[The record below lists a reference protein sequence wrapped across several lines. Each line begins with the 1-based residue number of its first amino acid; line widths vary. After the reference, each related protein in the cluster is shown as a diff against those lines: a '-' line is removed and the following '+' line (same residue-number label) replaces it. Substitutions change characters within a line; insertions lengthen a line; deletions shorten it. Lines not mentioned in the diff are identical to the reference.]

1 MTATPSPAAVGPA
14 QRHST
19 LRERIVEHVF
29 VGEAMRRLWQ
39 RGVTDVELLRSEF
52 DAGGYDLVMSRG
64 RLTRHIQLKTLTSGG
79 KTSQLK
85 VGLRL
90 AERES
95 GCVIAIMVTQDLT
108 PESFFWFGSAPGSPL
123 PDISGMK
130 VAKHSKANSKGKKLE
145 RPDHRVVP
153 LGRFERLH
161 RIDEVLERLFGP
173 LE

>member
-1 MTATPSPAAVGPA
+1 MTATTSPAAVGPA
-14 QRHST
+14 QQHST

-39 RGVTDVELLRSEF
+39 HRVTDVELLRSEF

-95 GCVIAIMVTQDLT
+95 GCVIAIPCADGVSVEPRGQV
-108 PESFFWFGSAPGSPL
+108 E
-123 PDISGMK
+123 
-130 VAKHSKANSKGKKLE
+130 
-145 RPDHRVVP
+145 
-153 LGRFERLH
+153 GRRA
-161 RIDEVLERLFGP
+161 V
-173 LE
+173 